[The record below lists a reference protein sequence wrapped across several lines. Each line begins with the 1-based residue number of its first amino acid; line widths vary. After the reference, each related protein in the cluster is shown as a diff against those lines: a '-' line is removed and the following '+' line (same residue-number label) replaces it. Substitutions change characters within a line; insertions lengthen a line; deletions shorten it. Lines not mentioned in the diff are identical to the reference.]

1 MNVTDELPFN
11 LLDLNPQ
18 VAKNISFVST
28 AMVSP
33 TLKNRVTI
41 APGFNE
47 TDYIWTGSLTISDG
61 VNTAVRLPSFKIH
74 VVNLHPILYTNLSDI
89 NITVPNSIAINLNY
103 SDPEGSPSTNMTL
116 LGSNLN
122 FIKLVLGNLIL
133 INTTYLTPTT
143 YYNGLQLVLTDGA
156 NTVNL
161 PTFNVFINNTAPYFN
176 SSFQNFTILVGSY
189 TKYVMPSYFDPE
201 NNPNLIFKNATPF
214 PTFVTFNKTS
224 LEFQFMPT
232 FEDGNT
238 HSEIIL

>member
-1 MNVTDELPFN
+1 MFSSVILSVSDGVNPPVNLNPFDVEVKNLPPNITGVVLNDVTVKVGKLVSFQVNVTDELPFN
-11 LLDLNPQ
+11 LLDLDPQ
-18 VAKNISFVST
+18 VANSIGFVST
-28 AMVSP
+28 AMVADIW
-33 TLKNRVTI
+33 NRVTI

-47 TDYIWTGSLTISDG
+47 TDYIWTARLTISDG
-61 VNTAVRLPSFKIH
+61 VNEAVRLPSFKIH

-122 FIKLVLGNLIL
+122 FIRLVLGKLVL

-161 PTFNVFINNTAPYFN
+161 PTFNVFINNTAP
-176 SSFQNFTILVGSY
+176 
-189 TKYVMPSYFDPE
+189 
-201 NNPNLIFKNATPF
+201 
-214 PTFVTFNKTS
+214 
-224 LEFQFMPT
+224 
-232 FEDGNT
+232 
-238 HSEIIL
+238 